1 MWIFPFFIVGV
12 YTKYLVDLTHN
23 LHLQGVQLKQK
34 HLKCN
39 LNYEFETSWD
49 IKVEKWNPLLVEC
62 DPLEGFVGSKSKEF
76 LGYFSCG
83 CCWVIELLFNLK
95 FETYNSIFAM
105 YVEEFYPICEMLLWV
120 LIGNKAYKYCM
131 LRLKINL
138 LFQKISFQHGIKQN
152 HPLLDGGAFM
162 IIKHI
167 FQ

>member
-1 MWIFPFFIVGV
+1 MQKCGSFFFSLLVSTLSTLLIWPTIFTSNGF
-12 YTKYLVDLTHN
+12 N
-23 LHLQGVQLKQK
+23 SNS
-34 HLKCN
+34 LKCN
-39 LNYEFETSWD
+39 LNYEFETNWD
-49 IKVEKWNPLLVEC
+49 VKVEKWNPFFVEC

-138 LFQKISFQHGIKQN
+138 LF
-152 HPLLDGGAFM
+152 
-162 IIKHI
+162 
-167 FQ
+167 